1 MNDDM
6 DLDDWLA
13 KAAATPVVPSAALTA
28 RILADADALQPN
40 RPAQV
45 AQVRPRRGV
54 MAWLVDLAEGLGG
67 GRAMAGLSLAG
78 VAGVFLGVADPSALN
93 SLAGLIAA
101 DLTVV
106 EQMDLLPATDILWTE
121 N

>member
-13 KAAATPVVPSAALTA
+13 KAAATPVSPSAALTA
-28 RILADADALQPN
+28 RILADADAVQP
-40 RPAQV
+40 RAQ
-45 AQVRPRRGV
+45 AQAARVRPRRGL
-54 MAWLVDLAEGLGG
+54 MAWLSDLADGLGG
-67 GRAMAGLSLAG
+67 RRALAGLSLAS
-78 VAGVFLGVADPSALN
+78 VAGLFLGFADPSALQ
-93 SLAGLIAA
+93 SLAGLIAG
-101 DLTVV
+101 DLTAV